1 MEKSSANRFLRA
13 KQDSRRLIAAPF
25 VLFMPDGDM
34 VGYYTLSASS
44 IRPAELPEQTAR
56 RLPRYPQNPAFLLRR
71 LAVDRRYQGQGWGR
85 FLLVD
90 ALYRCL
96 RSEIPGFAVVVDAI
110 DDNSRSF
117 YERESFLPFLEIPNR
132 LFRPLRD
139 IAAVTGGTGREG

>member
-1 MEKSSANRFLRA
+1 
-13 KQDSRRLIAAPF
+13 
-25 VLFMPDGDM
+25 MPDGDV

-44 IRPAELPEQTAR
+44 IRPAELPAQTAR
-56 RLPRYPQNPAFLLRR
+56 RLPRYPQIPAFPLGR
-71 LAVDRRYQGQGWGR
+71 LAVGRRYQGQGWGR

-110 DDNSRSF
+110 DDDSRSF

-132 LFRPLRD
+132 LSGLC
-139 IAAVTGGTGREG
+139 GTLPR